1 MNASRQKPVPDE
13 AALVRHDAIVRFAV
27 GVTFGFVLCEAMG
40 WGPTALPPVLAGVL
54 LANLPGRP
62 TLKLSIVIIG
72 AMTVSSLLV
81 FVVSALLQDV
91 PTALFLAVAILLFAT
106 YLSMLRGAPALPAIL
121 MLVSLATIPVI
132 TMAAPQQAG
141 LLPQK
146 LINSIAIALLI
157 TWVVYLPWPRPP
169 PAAPKPPKVPGPDPV
184 VAALVATVIVMPV
197 MLIYLMYSPTQAMP
211 VMIATVMLVTNFDQH
226 RSTRDAIARVVHNA
240 AGAALGV
247 FAYWTLLVAPSL
259 ITLALISFLIAL
271 WFGARIARGGPSAY
285 NAVLATTACF
295 VIFSSAIATG
305 PTAAGMWVSRVFYF
319 AIAGLFVVCAMQLL
333 WGRFVRPQAQPA

>member
-1 MNASRQKPVPDE
+1 MSTPRLQDD
-13 AALVRHDAIVRFAV
+13 AALVRHDAIMRFAV

-62 TLKLSIVIIG
+62 NLKLAIVIIG

-81 FVVSALLQDV
+81 WMVSVLLADV
-91 PTALFLAVAILLFAT
+91 PTALFIGVAILLFAT
-106 YLSMLRGAPALPAIL
+106 YLAMLRGAPALPCIL

-146 LINSIAIALLI
+146 LINSILLALLI
-157 TWVVYLPWPRPP
+157 TWTVYLPWPRPP
-169 PAAPKPPKVPGPDPV
+169 PQAPKAPKAPGPDPV
-184 VAALVATVIVMPV
+184 IAALVATVIVMPV
-197 MLIYLMYSPTQAMP
+197 MLLYLMYSPVQAMP

-240 AGAALGV
+240 LGAALGV

-259 ITLALISFLIAL
+259 ITLSLISFLIAL
-271 WFGARIARGGPSAY
+271 WFGAQIAEGGPRTY

-295 VIFSSAIATG
+295 VIFSSAIASG
-305 PTAAGMWVSRVFYF
+305 PTAAGLWLPRVFYF
-319 AIAGLFVVCAMQLL
+319 ATAGLFVVGAMQLL
-333 WGRFVRPQAQPA
+333 WGRFVIRPQPQPV